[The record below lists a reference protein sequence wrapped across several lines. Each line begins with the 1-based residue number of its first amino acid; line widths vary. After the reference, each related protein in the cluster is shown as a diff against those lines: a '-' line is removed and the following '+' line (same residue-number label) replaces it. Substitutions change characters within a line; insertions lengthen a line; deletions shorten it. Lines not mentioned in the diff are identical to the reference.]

1 MKFYCQRISIY
12 IRNFLKSPSSLC
24 SGVKDVEEYLHDTNS
39 ERNIDGNQKLVSY
52 ISGKAQSCNLHFY
65 LCFPLFTFFA
75 IFSFHLFCIYQSH
88 TCDLLMKFEV
98 LIFFSKKK
106 KKNSS
111 KKPRITLLL
120 NCHVFHWSVLAV
132 PYKVLIRT
140 VSLHVSFTFH

>member
-12 IRNFLKSPSSLC
+12 IRKFLKSPSSLC

-75 IFSFHLFCIYQSH
+75 IFSFHLFCIYQSP

-106 KKNSS
+106 RIHRRSRGSPSCLIATSS
-111 KKPRITLLL
+111 IGQYLQYRIK
-120 NCHVFHWSVLAV
+120 
-132 PYKVLIRT
+132 Y
-140 VSLHVSFTFH
+140 